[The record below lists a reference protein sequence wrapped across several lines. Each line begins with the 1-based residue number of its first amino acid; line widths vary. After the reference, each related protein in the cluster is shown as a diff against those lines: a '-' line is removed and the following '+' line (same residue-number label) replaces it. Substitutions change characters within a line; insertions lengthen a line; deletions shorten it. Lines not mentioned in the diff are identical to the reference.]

1 MNAVGFTLIELL
13 VIIASVGVLSTLLLP
28 ALNIAKKHAQ
38 DIGWKI
44 YADYNGPFAMN
55 SAIKTAPG
63 ASPNSANPD
72 DVVIAQISDTHLG
85 VSQAP
90 NAADNL
96 RIAVQMINAR
106 HPDAVILSGD
116 IGETPIQRAQA
127 QTILQGLT
135 APIYYVPG
143 NHDVGSTNSL
153 AAYRSQFGPDYY
165 SFQVKNVTVLALDSE
180 LLGNYSNFSATT
192 IQPLLPGIAAESQ
205 KMLTWLTNQMESIT
219 PGQVV
224 IAVQHIPLFRDN
236 GFPDSKPYWTVNPPY
251 AETESNLLISL
262 GVKHLLAG
270 HWHNGRVVQQ
280 NGITIHVAPAV
291 SYAIGAGGQ
300 VGFAMHTITPAG
312 DVSTEFVPLSDT
324 TSEQSASHFELVWHL
339 SQSNFPFFD
348 STLQHPATNGVAG
361 SSAAGIIGP
370 GLSFN
375 GTSDYID
382 AGRINLT
389 NSFTLSAWINI
400 SPSAPNIQTIWANKP
415 GGGTENGFAMN
426 VNNYNTTDGALRFIT
441 GNGSSSMAVGSAGGA
456 VTFGQWH
463 LVTAVVDTTANTAH
477 LYVDGS
483 EVTNG
488 PILANFSKTNDVFLG
503 MATDHYF
510 LFKGTMDEARII
522 SGTCSP
528 DWVWASWASVASNVQ
543 WQTSSG
549 VIQRSPDLTIDAEG
563 GRNLFLSWPENN
575 VGFGL
580 FMATNLTPPV
590 IWTPTTNTPILTNNQ
605 WQIILPP
612 DDGSGRFF
620 RLQSL

>member
-1 MNAVGFTLIELL
+1 MTVFDFKQKEMDVARFKLPKLL
-13 VIIASVGVLSTLLLP
+13 VVVAIVGILQN
-28 ALNIAKKHAQ
+28 A
-38 DIGWKI
+38 IGV
-44 YADYNGPFAMN
+44 
-55 SAIKTAPG
+55 
-63 ASPNSANPD
+63 SPNLADPD

-116 IGETPIQRAQA
+116 IGETPSQRAQA

-143 NHDVGSTNSL
+143 NHDVGDTNSL
-153 AAYRSQFGPDYY
+153 EAYRSQFGPDYY
-165 SFQVKNVTVLALDSE
+165 SFQVKNVTVIALDSE
-180 LLGNYSNFSATT
+180 LLGNYSNFSATS

-205 KMLTWLTNQMESIT
+205 KMLSWLTNQTESMT
-219 PGQVV
+219 GQVV
-224 IAVQHIPLFRDN
+224 IAVQHIPLFRDD
-236 GFPDSKPYWTVNPPY
+236 GFPDEKPYWTVNPPY
-251 AETESNLLISL
+251 TETESNLLISL
-262 GVKHLLAG
+262 GIKHLLAG

-291 SYAIGAGGQ
+291 SYAIGTGGQ
-300 VGFAMHTITPAG
+300 VGFAMHTVSRAG

-324 TSEQSASHFELVWHL
+324 TSEESQFHFELVWHL
-339 SQSNFPFFD
+339 NQSNFPFFD

-361 SSAAGIIGP
+361 SSAAGFIGA

-382 AGRINLT
+382 AGRLNLT

-400 SPSAPNIQTIWANKP
+400 SQSAPNIQTIWASKP

-426 VNNYNTTDGALRFIT
+426 VNNYNTADGALRFIT
-441 GNGSSSMAVGSAGGA
+441 GNGSSSMAVGSAAGA
-456 VTFGQWH
+456 VTFGHWH
-463 LVTAVVDTTANTAH
+463 LVTAVVDTTANTAR
-477 LYVDGS
+477 LYVDGNS
-483 EVTNG
+483 VASG
-488 PILANFSKTNDVFLG
+488 SILANFSKTNDVFLG
-503 MATDHYF
+503 MATDHFF

-522 SGTCSP
+522 SGVCSSN
-528 DWVWASWASVASNVQ
+528 WIWANWMNMASNVQ
-543 WQTSSG
+543 WLTSSG
-549 VIQRSPDLTIDAEG
+549 VIQQSPDLMIDAGDG
-563 GRNLFLSWPENN
+563 GNIFLSWSENN

-580 FMATNLTPPV
+580 FTATNLTPPI
-590 IWTPTTNTPILTNNQ
+590 IWDQTTNAPILTNNQ
-605 WQIILPP
+605 WQIILQP
-612 DDGSGRFF
+612 DNASGRFF